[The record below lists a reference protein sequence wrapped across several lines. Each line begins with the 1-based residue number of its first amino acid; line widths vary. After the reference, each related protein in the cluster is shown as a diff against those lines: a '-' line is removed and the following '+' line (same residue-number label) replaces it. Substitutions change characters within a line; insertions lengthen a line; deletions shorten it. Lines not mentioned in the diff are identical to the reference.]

1 MTVNPVERLK
11 ISINKIKDKQ
21 TPDDQRQDF
30 LKELCHWAEE
40 LDLAKDFFAVGGL
53 DILRPLL
60 EHQDDLIRMQTCSLL
75 ATLIQNNEQCQ
86 RIIVQSGLQE
96 KLLKIVDQS
105 DNAELKTKAVT
116 AISGKLTFALST
128 DIVDAY
134 AAALIRGFTLGQLQ
148 LQKFQGV
155 KILIRALA
163 LPIPRLQNKL
173 CFLIN
178 TICSSSAHMKSK
190 IVKIEAESAIASS
203 SCFVCP

>member
-1 MTVNPVERLK
+1 MGEPLQTTTANPRERLK

-40 LDLAKDFFAVGGL
+40 IDLAKDFFAVGGL

-60 EHQDDLIRMQTCSLL
+60 EHQDDQIRMHTCSLL

-105 DNAELKTKAVT
+105 DNPELKTKAVT
-116 AISGKLTFALST
+116 AISGTSTLADST
-128 DIVDAY
+128 DILDAHV
-134 AAALIRGFTLGQLQ
+134 AALIRGFTLGQLQ

-155 KILIRALA
+155 KILIRTLA
-163 LPIPRLQNKL
+163 LPVPRLQNKL

-178 TICSSSAHMKSK
+178 TICTSSAHMKSK
-190 IVKIEAESAIASS
+190 IVEMEAKS
-203 SCFVCP
+203 VV